1 MRERVYLF
9 GDLAA
14 RPDGLERALMRAG
27 FALAEGG
34 RGDPISPPDLAV
46 MAVQE
51 AGPELDQLLAQ
62 CRTEVWGQ
70 VPVVV
75 LLAGSN
81 REDVARALAQ
91 GAADALAA
99 PIHLGELCA
108 RLETRL
114 KAGAELRR
122 AAGAGALKS
131 DLIDAIEEIAG
142 ARRPEEMLE
151 TMTRRLGTALAAAHC
166 ACLAPSPDRRYARI
180 IAVHENPTLRDVAVD
195 LFRYPE
201 VVEAAMSGRTVHAP
215 EVLRD
220 GLFLAHLAQW
230 PDSPEVHEIESA
242 AAVPLITQHSVR
254 ALVVIRTRR
263 GDPPLGP
270 DQVSLVEQLVNATAA
285 LLEREERRA
294 EVSRRQSV
302 GASTDPLTG
311 CANLDALDYRLR
323 EELERVRRYGGQ
335 CAFALLDVDALRD
348 LNTRLGRE
356 VGDRFLREL
365 GFLLLH
371 EIRTPDFVARY
382 GSDEFAL
389 LMPSTGIDGARQ
401 LLGRISARLAS
412 HPFDDLVLVDRPKL
426 AAGLVIM
433 PHQGLARVEDLLP
446 AAEAALVRGKNNAP
460 DRVGL
465 AAAVAA

>member
-1 MRERVYLF
+1 M
-9 GDLAA
+9 
-14 RPDGLERALMRAG
+14 
-27 FALAEGG
+27 
-34 RGDPISPPDLAV
+34 
-46 MAVQE
+46 
-51 AGPELDQLLAQ
+51 
-62 CRTEVWGQ
+62 
-70 VPVVV
+70 
-75 LLAGSN
+75 
-81 REDVARALAQ
+81 
-91 GAADALAA
+91 
-99 PIHLGELCA
+99 
-108 RLETRL
+108 
-114 KAGAELRR
+114 
-122 AAGAGALKS
+122 
-131 DLIDAIEEIAG
+131 
-142 ARRPEEMLE
+142 
-151 TMTRRLGTALAAAHC
+151 
-166 ACLAPSPDRRYARI
+166 
-180 IAVHENPTLRDVAVD
+180 
-195 LFRYPE
+195 
-201 VVEAAMSGRTVHAP
+201 
-215 EVLRD
+215 
-220 GLFLAHLAQW
+220 
-230 PDSPEVHEIESA
+230 
-242 AAVPLITQHSVR
+242 
-254 ALVVIRTRR
+254 
-263 GDPPLGP
+263 
-270 DQVSLVEQLVNATAA
+270 
-285 LLEREERRA
+285 
-294 EVSRRQSV
+294 

-389 LMPSTGIDGARQ
+389 LMPSTGIDGARR

-412 HPFDDLVLVDRPKL
+412 HPFDDLVLADRPKL